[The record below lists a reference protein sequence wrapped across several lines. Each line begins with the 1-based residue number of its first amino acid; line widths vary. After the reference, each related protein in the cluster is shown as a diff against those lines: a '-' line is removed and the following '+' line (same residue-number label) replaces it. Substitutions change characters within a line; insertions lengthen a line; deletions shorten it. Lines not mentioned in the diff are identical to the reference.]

1 MRSPHAFPLFT
12 LCVLASAGL
21 FSSARGAGAA
31 AAAKA
36 DPAAAQLEERFAKT
50 VHPFLQTY
58 CVTCHGK
65 DKTEADFDLTTY
77 SSLSAVLKDGFR
89 WGLVMDRVEAEEM
102 PPTKAKVHPTDAA
115 RGDVVAWFHAVRDHE
130 TERNAGD
137 PGLVL
142 GRRLSNAEYD
152 YTIRDLTGV
161 DLRPAKE
168 FPSDPANM
176 AGFENSGES
185 LVMSPTLLNKYLAAA
200 RDVASHMY
208 LREQGFSFASRPMV
222 VETDRDQFCVQ
233 QIIDFYHAQSTDYA
247 DYFYAAWQFRNRAAL
262 GRPNA
267 TQADFAREN
276 KASPKYLATVWSLL
290 EQPEQIGPSAKLQSL
305 WTALPAAKP
314 GAADAAETAR
324 AGCEAMRD
332 YVVALRKKV
341 ELRFLN
347 LNADGPGTEWV
358 PFLIWKNIQY
368 ATHRRNYDP
377 AQLQVA
383 NEAPRKPEG
392 KVRVEGGNQF
402 GPGRTPLVVNA
413 PGDADLAVPEG
424 QRAAYEAAFAKFC
437 SVFPDM
443 FYKEQRG
450 RDYFRSGRDEGRSLS
465 AGFHNVMGYFRDDQA
480 FYELLLD
487 GPQQARLDQMWREL
501 DFITFA
507 NMRSYVQFAISGT
520 RGARES
526 FRDKEPSIPFAVRLS
541 DEQIAS
547 TSMLRDLEAGYV
559 ARVTPGDDEALT
571 AVKSYFDSM
580 DAGIR
585 WVEKTRVAAEPSHL
599 KALLEFAE
607 HAYRRPLSA
616 EDKADILDFYH
627 SARDKDQL
635 DHETAMRETIVMVL
649 MAPEFTYRLDLL
661 GDQQG
666 VHPLSDS
673 ELASRLSYFLWSSM
687 PDAELMAH
695 AASGDLHNPAVL
707 TAQAHRM
714 LKDPRSRALAVEF
727 GGNWLDFRRFDEI
740 GTVDVERNTTFTPE
754 LKKAMFEE
762 PVRFLQDV
770 FQSNRPVTDFV
781 LGKDTFVN
789 PVLAKH
795 YGIPISAQVGADDW
809 VHVADATPY
818 NRGGVLAM
826 AAFLTKNAPG
836 LRTSPVKRGNW
847 VVKNVLGERI
857 PPPPPSVPE
866 LPKDEATMDLPLR
879 DMLARHRADP
889 NCAACHARF
898 DSFGLVFEGYGLVGE
913 RREKDLAGRAVD
925 ARATFPTG
933 QEGDGLGGLQAYIRE
948 KRQDDF
954 VENFCG
960 KLLAYA
966 LNRSLLV
973 SDSQSIQDM
982 RRKLAAD
989 GYRFDTL
996 VDSIVTSRQF
1006 LTKRGRED
1014 LASR

>member
-1 MRSPHAFPLFT
+1 
-12 LCVLASAGL
+12 
-21 FSSARGAGAA
+21 
-31 AAAKA
+31 
-36 DPAAAQLEERFAKT
+36 
-50 VHPFLQTY
+50 
-58 CVTCHGK
+58 
-65 DKTEADFDLTTY
+65 
-77 SSLSAVLKDGFR
+77 
-89 WGLVMDRVEAEEM
+89 MDRLEAEEM

-176 AGFENSGES
+176 AGFDNSGES

-200 RDVASHMY
+200 RDVANHMY
-208 LREQGFSFASRPMV
+208 LREQGFGFASRPMV

-267 TQADFAREN
+267 TQADFAKEN

-290 EQPEQIGPSAKLQSL
+290 EQPEKIGPTVKLQSL
-305 WTALPAAKP
+305 WSALPAPQK
-314 GAADAAETAR
+314 GAADASAAAR

-332 YVVALRKKV
+332 YVVTLRKKL

-368 ATHRRNYDP
+368 ATHRRNYDT

-383 NEAPRKPEG
+383 NEEPRKPEG
-392 KVRVEGGNQF
+392 RVRVEGGNQF

-413 PGDADLAVPEG
+413 PGDPDLVVPEG
-424 QRAAYEAAFAKFC
+424 QRAPYEAAFGKFC

-487 GPQQARLDQMWREL
+487 DRQQAKLDQMWREL
-501 DFITFA
+501 DFIAFA

-526 FRDKEPSIPFAVRLS
+526 FRDKEPSISFAVRLN
-541 DEQIAS
+541 DQQIAS
-547 TSMLRDLEAGYV
+547 TQMIRELEAGYL
-559 ARVTPGDDEALT
+559 ARVTPGDDEAVT

-585 WVEKTRVAAEPSHL
+585 WVEQTRLAAEPSHL
-599 KALLEFAE
+599 KALLDFAE
-607 HAYRRPLSA
+607 RAYRRPLSA
-616 EDKADILDFYH
+616 EDRADILDFYH
-627 SARDKDQL
+627 TARDKDQL
-635 DHETAMRETIVMVL
+635 DHETAMREAIVMVL

-661 GDQQG
+661 GEHQG
-666 VHPLSDS
+666 VQPLSDY
-673 ELASRLSYFLWSSM
+673 ELASRLSYFLWSTM
-687 PDAELMAH
+687 PDAELIAH
-695 AASGDLHNPAVL
+695 AKSGDLHEPAVI

-727 GGNWLDFRRFDEI
+727 GGNWLDFRHFDEI

-762 PVRFLQDV
+762 PVRFLEDV
-770 FQSNRPVTDFV
+770 FQSNRPVTDFI

-795 YGIPISAQVGADDW
+795 YGIPISAQVGANEW

-898 DSFGLVFEGYGLVGE
+898 DAFGLVFEGYGLVGE
-913 RREKDLAGRAVD
+913 RRDKDLAGRAVD
-925 ARATFPTG
+925 ARAEFPNG
-933 QEGDGLGGLQAYIRE
+933 KEGDGLGGLQDYIRE
-948 KRQDDF
+948 KRQNDF
-954 VENFCG
+954 VDNFSG

-973 SDSQSIQDM
+973 SDNRSIQDM

-1014 LASR
+1014 VAAR